1 MKLPTNIEFHN
12 KSKIMN
18 ISYPDGDYEL
28 TLRIPACFFLPSADV
43 QGHTPDQAKLQV
55 GKRDVTIVDV
65 APVGEYALKLT
76 FSDGHDS
83 GIYSW
88 EWLEDLGKKQRSFLG
103 SLS

>member
-28 TLRIPACFFLPSADV
+28 TYEFLRVFSPSADV

-65 APVGEYALKLT
+65 AP
-76 FSDGHDS
+76 
-83 GIYSW
+83 SW
-88 EWLEDLGKKQRSFLG
+88 RIRSEINFLRRP
-103 SLS
+103 